1 VIAAGL
7 VVAAALT
14 FAGAGAPVPGG
25 FTPSDPRIDEAS
37 GMVVS
42 QSHPDTV
49 WILNDSGDSARLFA
63 VSTTDGHTEG
73 VVTLTGAR
81 NVDWEALAI
90 SPGTPQAQ
98 LWVGDVG
105 DNDSVRGSV
114 QVYRLPEPAQVS
126 GAVADWTR
134 FDLQYPDGAHDAET
148 LLVDPSTQR
157 LYVVTKGLLGGA
169 VYEAPPQLQT
179 ERTNQLT
186 KIGSAPL
193 LITDGAYRS
202 DGSVVL
208 RSYLSGFVRSDVTA
222 SSRPFPLPRQ
232 RQAESLA
239 VIGDGREAYVGSE
252 GAGTAVLRVTLPP
265 LQRRSPGATTPPAT
279 VAAPDAREGSGQR
292 ALAIGLT
299 VVVLVTLSVVAWAV
313 GRRRRGRQP

>member
-1 VIAAGL
+1 MIAAGL
-7 VVAAALT
+7 VVAATLT
-14 FAGAGAPVPGG
+14 LAGVGTPVPGG

-49 WILNDSGDSARLFA
+49 WILNDSGDPARLFA
-63 VSTTDGHTEG
+63 VSTQDGHTEG

-90 SPGTPQAQ
+90 SPGSPQAQ
-98 LWVGDVG
+98 LWVGDIG
-105 DNDSVRGSV
+105 DNDSVRSSV
-114 QVYRLPEPAQVS
+114 QVYRLPEPSQVA
-126 GAVADWTR
+126 GAVDDWTK

-148 LLVDPSTQR
+148 LLIDPSTQR

-169 VYEAPPQLQT
+169 VYEAPAQLQT
-179 ERTNQLT
+179 DHTNALT
-186 KIGSAPL
+186 RIGSAPL
-193 LITDGAYRS
+193 LVTDGAFRS

-208 RSYLSGFVRSDVTA
+208 RSYLTGFLRDDVTA
-222 SSRPFPLPRQ
+222 RSRPFSLPRQ

-265 LQRRSPGATTPPAT
+265 LQPKSPGVPAPPA
-279 VAAPDAREGSGQR
+279 VAR
-292 ALAIGLT
+292 T
-299 VVVLVTLSVVAWAV
+299 
-313 GRRRRGRQP
+313 